1 MFDKRLVSRID
12 EIVPI
17 LIIKTNKINLK
28 WVRYLNTTSKKLQ
41 RCQRKMQ
48 KDTLQKLATR
58 EMQMKVQQAITY
70 QND

>member
-1 MFDKRLVSRID
+1 MLDKRLVSRID

-28 WVRYLNTTSKKLQ
+28 WVRYLNTPSKKLQ